1 MWPAQSAARCGSR
14 KRCGRDQDN
23 AIAAV
28 ILMKRMSDILAVLD
42 RGPMDSALVA
52 KASGLAAQFNGRL
65 ELFLCDAEHAYVMK
79 HDYEPS
85 HNEELRRTCMA
96 QAIEYLQSLRTVAK
110 LPEERV
116 SASAACES
124 PLYEGVVRKV
134 LQSRPDLVIKGASGL
149 ESPARPVFDGNDW
162 QLMRKCPTNLMM
174 TRGRIWR
181 NRPRFA
187 AAVDISAQETAGLA
201 GAILG
206 TAEALRLVHGAE
218 LDVLYAEPGNVSAG
232 TGEARLSTLRGLTQ
246 SYKVQADSLRVLNGK
261 AEEALPA
268 FAAERDYDAMVMG
281 ALTHRPG
288 MVALVGTLTSKLVDT
303 VACDFVLVKSQ
314 D

>member
-1 MWPAQSAARCGSR
+1 
-14 KRCGRDQDN
+14 
-23 AIAAV
+23 
-28 ILMKRMSDILAVLD
+28 MKRLSYILAVLD
-42 RGPMDSALVA
+42 RGPMDSALLT
-52 KASGLAAQFNGRL
+52 KAAALGAHFNGRL
-65 ELFLCDAEHAYVMK
+65 ELFLCDAERAYVMK

-85 HNEELRRTCMA
+85 HNDELRRTCLA
-96 QAIEYLQSLRTVAK
+96 QAIEYLQSLRTVVK

-124 PLYEGVVRKV
+124 PLYEGIVRKV
-134 LQSRPDLVIKGASGL
+134 LQSRPDLVVKGASGL
-149 ESPARPVFDGNDW
+149 ESPARPVFDSNDW
-162 QLMRKCPTNLMM
+162 QLMRKCPTTLMM

-201 GAILG
+201 GAILS

-218 LDVLYAEPGNVSAG
+218 LDVLYAEPDNVSGEAR
-232 TGEARLSTLRGLTQ
+232 EARLSVLQGVTQ
-246 SYKVQADSLRVLNGK
+246 SYNVRADSLRILNGK

-268 FAAERDYDAMVMG
+268 FAAERDYDAIVMG

-288 MVALVGTLTSKLVDT
+288 AVALVGTLTSKLVDT
-303 VACDFVLVKSQ
+303 VPCDFVLVKPQ